1 MQTQPAVP
9 ATDRRQPR
17 KFGALRH
24 RDFALLWSGLLISNA
39 GTWMQSVAQGWL
51 AYQLTNSPF
60 YLGLLG
66 ASFAVPMI
74 ALPLLGGTIAD
85 RFDRL
90 AILKVTQTAMMLG
103 AVAMATLA
111 FLRVIT
117 IWDMIA
123 ISFLSSVAL
132 AVDNPTRQ
140 ALIPD
145 LVPKE
150 ELLSAIS
157 LNSVAFNG
165 AALVGPAIAGVI
177 LQLGAGGNNPVVAGD
192 LLFRNTSLVF
202 YVNALSFLAVLV
214 PVYLIHPRPVV
225 RPKAPLAFVGA
236 MLEGLRY
243 VQQRPALLLLLA
255 LSAVASVF
263 GRSFSQLLPVFAR
276 DVLRVGSEG
285 YGVML
290 ALPGAGT
297 LLAGFG
303 LAAGGHYLSRRRLIL
318 AAQIGM
324 VGAIV
329 AFALS
334 RSFPLS
340 LLLLGLSGFSST
352 VFGAVAATIM
362 QTESEGHLRGRV
374 MSLYTI
380 TIIGLG
386 PLGSLI
392 SGSLAEF
399 IPVSLAVILP
409 ALVILLFLVVATTRP
424 AWRQVN

>member
-1 MQTQPAVP
+1 MLSQPVNQQSTAG
-9 ATDRRQPR
+9 PR

-24 RDFALLWSGLLISNA
+24 RDFTLLWSGLLISNA

-51 AYQLTNSPF
+51 AYALTNSPI

-74 ALPLLGGTIAD
+74 LLPIFGGTIAD
-85 RFDRL
+85 RFNRL
-90 AILKVTQTAMMLG
+90 GILKITQTIMMLA

-111 FLRVIT
+111 YLRVIT
-117 IWDMIA
+117 IWEMIA
-123 ISFLSSVAL
+123 VSFLSSVAL

-145 LVPKE
+145 LVPRQ

-165 AALVGPAIAGVI
+165 AALVGPAIAGI
-177 LQLGAGGNNPVVAGD
+177 LIGGAASGDASQGLTPQLYSSTA
-192 LLFRNTSLVF
+192 LVF
-202 YVNALSFLAVLV
+202 YVNALSYLAVLG
-214 PVYLIHPRPVV
+214 PVFIMRPTAQAHGRTGGIQNAVFEGFEYV
-225 RPKAPLAFVGA
+225 KA
-236 MLEGLRY
+236 
-243 VQQRPALLLLLA
+243 RPALLLLLV
-255 LSAVASVF
+255 LSAAMSVF

-276 DVLRVGSEG
+276 DILQVGTEG
-285 YGVML
+285 YGLML

-303 LAAGGHYLSRRRLIL
+303 IAAIGHYLDRRKLIL
-318 AAQIGM
+318 FSLLALVIT
-324 VGAIV
+324 IV

-334 RSFPLS
+334 RSFSLS
-340 LLLLGLSGFSST
+340 LALLTINGFAAT
-352 VFGAVAATIM
+352 VFGAVVATII
-362 QTESEGHLRGRV
+362 QLETEGRLRGRV

-380 TIIGLG
+380 TVIGMG

-392 SGSLAEF
+392 SGSLATV
-399 IPVSLAVILP
+399 IPVSYAVAIP
-409 ALVILLFLVVATTRP
+409 ALVILFFLVYAVKQPT
-424 AWRQVN
+424 WKDVK